1 MTRFLLIL
9 GLLSGFGVMFLGV
22 IGIAIALQSSLYNQ
36 GASIDFPIYLPL
48 ILIIS
53 GGLIFL
59 RTLHHINNNI

>member
-1 MTRFLLIL
+1 MIKTLLIL
-9 GLLSGFGVMFLGV
+9 GLISGFGVMFLGV
-22 IGIAIALQSSLYNQ
+22 IGIAIALQSSLYTQ
-36 GASIDFPIYLPL
+36 GSLIDFPIYLPL

>member
-1 MTRFLLIL
+1 MIKTLLIL
-9 GLLSGFGVMFLGV
+9 GLISGFGVMFLGV
-22 IGIAIALQSSLYNQ
+22 IGIAIALQSSLYTQ
-36 GASIDFPIYLPL
+36 GTSIDFPIYLPL

>member
-9 GLLSGFGVMFLGV
+9 GLISGFGVMFLGV
-22 IGIAIALQSSLYNQ
+22 IGIAIALQSSLYTQ
-36 GASIDFPIYLPL
+36 GSLIDFPIYLPL

>member
-9 GLLSGFGVMFLGV
+9 GLISGFGVMFLGV

-48 ILIIS
+48 ILIAS

>member
-1 MTRFLLIL
+1 MIKTLLIL
-9 GLLSGFGVMFLGV
+9 GLISGFGVMFLGV

-48 ILIIS
+48 ILIVS